1 MIWLSL
7 ISPLCIPRGSTHS
20 INKVYLI
27 SIERFSI
34 VSRQPLPK
42 FIVNLLSLEK
52 QIDYHPKSL
61 ALFKKSFRHLYFP
74 LMEPAML
81 CNLVHVLNKQTY
93 HAVSSFFL
101 NVICPIGY
109 VPCESSVFPLR
120 ILRKEWLITW
130 PLKPP
135 QLLLCC

>member
-1 MIWLSL
+1 MIWPSL

-20 INKVYLI
+20 INRVYLI
-27 SIERFSI
+27 SIERVSI

-42 FIVNLLSLEK
+42 VIVNLLSLEK
-52 QIDYHPKSL
+52 QIDYHPKSR

-93 HAVSSFFL
+93 HAVSSSFF

-109 VPCESSVFPLR
+109 VPCESSVFVPL
-120 ILRKEWLITW
+120 LEFYGKSG
-130 PLKPP
+130 
-135 QLLLCC
+135 